1 MAKNTSPKCKR
12 CRRAGEKLF
21 LKGDRCLGAKCSF
34 SRRSYAPGIHGN
46 SRRSRPTDYGTQL
59 REKQKAKAIY
69 GVLETQFRN
78 YIEKA
83 QKSDNTGFNL
93 LKMLELR
100 LDNVV
105 YRSNYAKSRSQ
116 ARQFVNHGHVYVNGK
131 MLNIPSYECK
141 EEDVVEVKNTDYQ
154 PEAKESIPSWLVKE
168 KNGVKVSSIVD
179 KSNIETNLNE
189 QLIIEYYTR

>member
-1 MAKNTSPKCKR
+1 MARNTSSKCKQ

-21 LKGDRCLGAKCSF
+21 LKGDRCSGPKCSF
-34 SRRSYAPGIHGN
+34 SRRSFAPGIHGN
-46 SRRSRPTDYGTQL
+46 SRRSRLSDYAFQL
-59 REKQKAKAIY
+59 REKQKAKAAY
-69 GVLETQFRN
+69 GVLEKQFRN

-83 QKSDNTGFNL
+83 QKGDNTGFAL

-105 YRSNYAKSRSQ
+105 FRSNNAKSRSQ
-116 ARQFVNHGHVYVNGK
+116 ARQLVNHGHVTVNGK
-131 MLNIPSYECK
+131 QIDIPSYECK
-141 EEDVVEVKNTDYQ
+141 TDDLVEVKNAPSVPD
-154 PEAKESIPSWLVKE
+154 PKASVPSWLTK
-168 KNGVKVSSIVD
+168 KKGGVLVGSIVD